1 MSFATCLNCIDGRVQ
16 LPVIT
21 WITQNYNVQY
31 VDMITKPGMDGF
43 LASEESDISN
53 IVENIQISVDA
64 HFSKNIFIVGH
75 YDCAGNPVDEI
86 IHKNQIKKA
95 ANRIKSIFKDLNVAG
110 LWVLENFSVQLIIE
124 K

>member
-53 IVENIQISVDA
+53 IVENIQISVDV